1 VVFMRSV
8 RQPGSWRA
16 EGLICAWAMLIV
28 LGLLVWLGSDR
39 ALNRT
44 TYKAIERTL
53 PKLQAASN
61 ITVIA
66 ADDASLSV
74 LGPWPW
80 SPAVHAQ
87 LIDQLTLVGSGTVV
101 YTIPLVP
108 SSNLAAEQSA
118 RQLQDLLSATTPELL
133 APEIRETTTQLENA
147 LRAEDQLAASV
158 RRAGNVVLAAT
169 PGNASHAGVS
179 ATPPPD
185 FILRH
190 SLQQNHL
197 IPPLVPF
204 GAHPSA
210 VLGQAASA
218 VGYLPGIQASS
229 NGLDEIPLLLQHGG
243 TALPSLAL
251 LANAKRMHIGSDA
264 ITSQIQGGKAM
275 VRTGALDTPT
285 TRQSSITPRFYAG
298 SSSGKA
304 FTSVGFADVLMG
316 KVPPGL
322 LKDKTLLVGA
332 TASSLVGNVYQT
344 SGQTLAPVEV
354 LGHVISNLQQGD
366 AVVTPSWSGY
376 AVWFAVLTALAWGVL
391 ALPRM
396 GSLIGTALTLGVTAG
411 LLALQWGLLRTN
423 GLWLPMASP
432 LALLLTGLLTL
443 LVLRATQTHGQQA
456 SESSETDRM
465 MGLALHGQG
474 QLDMAFERLRRVP
487 ASADLLENLYR
498 LAQDFEQAQKPSKA
512 RAVYKHILQA
522 DDNYRDCKARYKVLK
537 SGKIGANKD
546 AVQEPFQ
553 ASSSDTQFMD
563 SMAMSMDLGRYRLGR
578 EIGHGSMGVVYMG
591 YDPDTQRE
599 IAIKTLALGQEFEGD
614 SLVEA
619 RNRFFREA
627 ETAGRLQHPFIVRI
641 FDAGQAY
648 DLAYIAME
656 FVPGH
661 DLSRHTTAADL
672 LPIKQVL
679 SIAARVAE
687 ALDYAHVQNVVHRDI
702 KPSNIMFDEATDS
715 IKVMDFG
722 IARITDASK
731 TRTGLVMGTPGFM
744 SPEQLSGKQVD
755 GRSDIYSLGV
765 TLFQLLTGTL
775 PFIGASISALMV
787 KIANEPAPDIRIL
800 RPELSAE
807 LAQLVALTLQKKP
820 ENRPS
825 SGKELALA
833 LRKAMGVS
841 DSPDLPHEQPS
852 VVYDAIREATGHHMA
867 DDRDTADAKTAPQ
880 GLAPQNG
887 AHIP

>member
-1 VVFMRSV
+1 MRSV
-8 RQPGSWRA
+8 RQPGFWRA
-16 EGLICAWAMLIV
+16 DGLMCAWAMLIV
-28 LGLLVWLGSDR
+28 LCVFAGLAADR
-39 ALNRT
+39 PLNSAA
-44 TYKAIERTL
+44 YNVIEPTL
-53 PKLQAASN
+53 PKARPATS
-61 ITVIA
+61 ITVLA
-66 ADDASLSV
+66 ADDASLAA

-87 LIDQLTLVGSGTVV
+87 LIDQLTQAGSGTVV
-101 YTIPLVP
+101 YTIPLAP
-108 SSNLAAEQSA
+108 SSNAAAEQSV
-118 RQLQDLLSATTPELL
+118 RQLQDLLSATAPELL

-147 LRAEDQLAASV
+147 LRAQEQLAASL
-158 RRAGNVVLAAT
+158 RRAGNVLLAAT
-169 PGNASHAGVS
+169 PGAVTHSGVS
-179 ATPPPD
+179 ATAPPD

-190 SLQQNHL
+190 GLQQSQL
-197 IPPLVPF
+197 APPLVQF
-204 GAHPSA
+204 GVHPSA
-210 VLGQAASA
+210 VLGQAANA
-218 VGYLPGIQASS
+218 VGYLPLMSLGQQ
-229 NGLDEIPLLLQHGG
+229 GLYETPLLLRHGD
-243 TALPSLAL
+243 TTVPSLAL

-264 ITSQIQGGKAM
+264 ITSQIQGIKAV
-275 VRTGALDTPT
+275 VRAGALDIPT
-285 TRQSSITPRFYAG
+285 TLQSSITPRFYAANQD
-298 SSSGKA
+298 SKA
-304 FTSVGFADVLMG
+304 FATVSFADVLTG
-316 KVPPGL
+316 KVPAGL
-322 LKDKTLLVGA
+322 LKDKTILVGA
-332 TASSLVGNVYQT
+332 TAPSLVTAVHQLP
-344 SGQTLAPVEV
+344 GQMLAPVEV

-366 AVVTPSWSGY
+366 AVVTPSWSRY
-376 AVWFAVLTALAWGVL
+376 AVWFAVLTALVYGAFL
-391 ALPRM
+391 LPRM
-396 GSLIGTALTLGVTAG
+396 GSMVGTAVTLGLGVSLFG
-411 LLALQWGLLRTN
+411 LQWGLLRAN
-423 GLWLPMASP
+423 GLWLPMATP
-432 LALLLTGLLTL
+432 LALLVAGVLTL
-443 LVLRATQTHGQQA
+443 LLLRATQTHGQQA
-456 SESSETDRM
+456 SESTETDRM

-498 LAQDFEQAQKPSKA
+498 LARDFEQAEKPSKA

-522 DDNYRDCKARYKVLK
+522 DANYRDCRARYKVLK
-537 SGKIGANKD
+537 SGKIGTSKEA
-546 AVQEPFQ
+546 APEPFQ

-591 YDPDTQRE
+591 HDPETQRE

-627 ETAGRLQHPFIVRI
+627 ETAGRLQHPWIVRI

-661 DLSRHTTAADL
+661 DLSRHSSSSDL
-672 LPIKQVL
+672 LPVKQVL

-687 ALDYAHVQNVVHRDI
+687 ALDYAHAQSVVHRDI
-702 KPSNIMFDEATDS
+702 KPSNIMFDAASDS
-715 IKVMDFG
+715 VKVMDFG

-744 SPEQLSGKQVD
+744 SPEQLAGKKVD

-765 TLFQLLTGTL
+765 TLFQLLTGNL

-800 RPELSAE
+800 RPELSPE
-807 LAQLVALTLQKKP
+807 LAQLVAFTLQKNP

-841 DSPDLPHEQPS
+841 DSPDLSHERPS
-852 VVYDAIREATGHHMA
+852 VVYDANREATGHHMA

-887 AHIP
+887 TSIP